1 MRKSLFNKESKYIDW
16 LFNQRYQISVTI
28 FAALLPTIIS
38 ALARIFG
45 ADHKG
50 CCCFGYSD
58 SGNDGIHCIF
68 MTYNSAFQAIFI
80 FVALLLLINNM
91 WRTNNM
97 LKSNKELIANYIE
110 RNTNR
115 RIRNCNEKNE
125 AFEIV
130 SDITKQF
137 YIMWIVVWLLWL
149 VYYTGDAFVNP
160 ITDCGKNQKPET
172 NVIIFH
178 QVFDF
183 LSTVAMFV
191 IYLILNN
198 VTTKIK
204 QRTQD
209 YGIWHG
215 LLILILAFS
224 VWISLILKMDV
235 NAADPQLHSLF
246 MAVFSSMSF
255 VLVLGKLN
263 SNYLQVP
270 PLFLLGMYFYAIAQA
285 FIPFKNNNNLIQAV
299 LPYATFIGKIAVI
312 LTLCWIVDKKRLIFF
327 IIHKSAALDET
338 PVLLDE
344 LDSEPVEF

>member
-1 MRKSLFNKESKYIDW
+1 MRKSLFNRESKYIDW

-45 ADHKG
+45 AGHEG
-50 CCCFGYSD
+50 CSCCGYSNYD
-58 SGNDGIHCIF
+58 NLGIHCIF
-68 MTYNSAFQAIFI
+68 ITYNSAFQAILI

-115 RIRNCNEKNE
+115 RIRNCNEKME

-130 SDITKQF
+130 SNITKQF
-137 YIMWIVVWLLWL
+137 YIVWIVVWLLWL
-149 VYYTGDAFVNP
+149 IYYTGDAFINP
-160 ITDCGKNQKPET
+160 VTNCGKEKEPAT

-198 VTTKIK
+198 VTTKIR

-209 YGIWHG
+209 SGIWHG

-224 VWISLILKMDV
+224 VWISLLLKMDA
-235 NAADPQLHSLF
+235 NATGPQLF

-285 FIPFKNNNNLIQAV
+285 FIPFKSNGNLIQEV